1 MYHPLLG
8 FIRLPRQRKRA
19 VPSLKRT
26 LRVSYQTSASISSMG
41 WFQGN
46 SSGNYFLLVEAANL
60 EKKCGIINR
69 DGALIFLNDQL
80 N

>member
-1 MYHPLLG
+1 
-8 FIRLPRQRKRA
+8 
-19 VPSLKRT
+19 
-26 LRVSYQTSASISSMG
+26 MG

-60 EKKCGIINR
+60 EKKGGIINR

-80 N
+80 NKKGPTHTNAHNKVNE

>member
-60 EKKCGIINR
+60 EKNVGSST
-69 DGALIFLNDQL
+69 GMGHLFF
-80 N
+80 